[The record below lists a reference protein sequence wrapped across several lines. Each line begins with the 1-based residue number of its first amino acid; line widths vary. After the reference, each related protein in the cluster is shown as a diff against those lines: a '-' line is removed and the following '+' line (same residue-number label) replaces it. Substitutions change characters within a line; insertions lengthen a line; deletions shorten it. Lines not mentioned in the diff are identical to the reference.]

1 MFRSLT
7 IALFLLGSFTSQGRA
22 APGGDAANPGGADLP
37 ALQTEAR
44 RAEQSVA
51 PLYQRRIALEA
62 EASRLSDNIERLR
75 RAPAGVRRDL
85 ELQTAL
91 AQSKSKTD
99 ELERVQTELR
109 WREPGLTALRR
120 HMVRVIDQML
130 DGGGTN
136 ANRFQLEQLRSATIA
151 VLVSPALPL
160 QIVRERDGGNN
171 VADPLDGPRE
181 LRAKADLLRDSGDKL
196 RRESQRIAKHLD
208 GIERRKHLRERAGA
222 LDEDLFGE
230 MQSNRVVSRAQ
241 GTTVATVSGGRS
253 SGSADASKANGAP
266 ESTPPV
272 GAPNQGGNTF
282 GSPVADNGAH
292 ETGTGTVTTVSPPSR
307 TGEYTV
313 LRNLVDPAT
322 LDELRQA
329 DAIDD
334 SERQARALKKAQTE
348 LESRA
353 KELERRAKVLDG
365 RAEEIKRQK

>member
-1 MFRSLT
+1 MFRSLA
-7 IALFLLGSFTSQGRA
+7 IALLLLGSFTSLGRA
-22 APGGDAANPGGADLP
+22 APAAQNLGSDLP
-37 ALQTEAR
+37 ALQAEAR
-44 RAEQSVA
+44 RAEQAVA
-51 PLYQRRIALEA
+51 PLYHRRLTLEA
-62 EASRLSDNIERLR
+62 EAGRLADTIERLR
-75 RAPAGVRRDL
+75 RTPAGVRRDL

-91 AQSKSKTD
+91 AQSKNKTD

-109 WREPGLTALRR
+109 WREPGLTTLRR
-120 HMVRVIDQML
+120 RMVRLIDSLL
-130 DGGGTN
+130 DAGGTN

-230 MQSNRVVSRAQ
+230 MQSNRVASRAQ
-241 GTTVATVSGGRS
+241 GTTVATAGGSRGTAS
-253 SGSADASKANGAP
+253 SDSSKTTGGPTAAPNANG
-266 ESTPPV
+266 STPNQAGAGAV
-272 GAPNQGGNTF
+272 GN
-282 GSPVADNGAH
+282 PVADGSH
-292 ETGTGTVTTVSPPSR
+292 ETATGTTTTVSPPSR
-307 TGEYTV
+307 TSESTV

-334 SERQARALKKAQTE
+334 SERQARALKKAQSE
-348 LESRA
+348 LESLA